1 MFKDTLEDENID
13 IEMYLTFLLKIDL
26 KFGK

>member
-1 MFKDTLEDENID
+1 MFKDTLEDENMD